1 MVNFFVCGSFLSLR
15 QKKNKNPKKELV
27 DVCGAGM
34 IAVLFYAGCEGSHDL
49 SAATH
54 SSSPDAFGARFFF
67 IISKNTGTVLLA
79 ASAAHCAIDPRF
91 TL

>member
-1 MVNFFVCGSFLSLR
+1 MWFVSVVTAK
-15 QKKNKNPKKELV
+15 KKNKNPKKVLV

-54 SSSPDAFGARFFF
+54 SSSPDAFGARFF
-67 IISKNTGTVLLA
+67 S
-79 ASAAHCAIDPRF
+79 
-91 TL
+91 